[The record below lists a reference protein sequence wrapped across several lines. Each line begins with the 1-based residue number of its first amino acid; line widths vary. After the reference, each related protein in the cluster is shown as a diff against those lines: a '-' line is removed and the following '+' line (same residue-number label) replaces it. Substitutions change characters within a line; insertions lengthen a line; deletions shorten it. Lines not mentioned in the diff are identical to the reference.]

1 MKPGT
6 SLACVH
12 YFFIDLATA
21 NVVAR
26 VSSLVSRDAATCTSF
41 IIRAGLEKCMPMTW

>member
-6 SLACVH
+6 SFACVL

-26 VSSLVSRDAATCTSF
+26 VSSLVYRDAATCTSF
-41 IIRAGLEKCMPMTW
+41 IVRAGLEKCMPMT